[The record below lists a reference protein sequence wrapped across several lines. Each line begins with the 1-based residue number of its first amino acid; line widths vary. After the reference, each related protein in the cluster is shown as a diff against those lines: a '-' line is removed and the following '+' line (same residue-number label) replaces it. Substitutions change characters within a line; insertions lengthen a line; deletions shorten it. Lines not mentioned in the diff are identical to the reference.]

1 MKQKKVLAFD
11 FGASSGRAMLGTYDG
26 NTIEIEE
33 IHRFSNDPVVVNG
46 TMYWDVLRLFY
57 EIKQGIIKA
66 KHYGSFCSIGVD
78 TWGVDFGI
86 IDEYGNLIENPIHYR
101 DSRTNGMLEKSLE
114 KISKEEF
121 YNITGNQFMEINT
134 AFQLLSLVE
143 KRSYILERADK
154 ILLMP
159 DLFNYMLTGL
169 KITEYSIASTTQ
181 LLDAR
186 KQTWSDRVIDALNIP
201 KRLFTEII
209 PTGTSIGKVSDDI
222 CRELG
227 IEKCDVVSVAG
238 HDTQS
243 ALVSV
248 PNKEKDFIFISCGTW
263 SLFGTELERPLINDI
278 SSKYNITNEGGG
290 WWKSFIF
297 KKYNWFMAYTRK
309 SQTMD

>member
-1 MKQKKVLAFD
+1 
-11 FGASSGRAMLGTYDG
+11 
-26 NTIEIEE
+26 
-33 IHRFSNDPVVVNG
+33 
-46 TMYWDVLRLFY
+46 
-57 EIKQGIIKA
+57 
-66 KHYGSFCSIGVD
+66 
-78 TWGVDFGI
+78 
-86 IDEYGNLIENPIHYR
+86 
-101 DSRTNGMLEKSLE
+101 
-114 KISKEEF
+114 
-121 YNITGNQFMEINT
+121 
-134 AFQLLSLVE
+134 
-143 KRSYILERADK
+143 
-154 ILLMP
+154 
-159 DLFNYMLTGL
+159 MLTGL

-263 SLFGTELERPLINDI
+263 SLFGTELEKPLINDI
-278 SSKYNITNEGGG
+278 SSKYNITNEGGYG
-290 WWKSFIF
+290 
-297 KKYNWFMAYTRK
+297 
-309 SQTMD
+309 

>member
-143 KRSYILERADK
+143 KRPYILERADK
-154 ILLMP
+154 I
-159 DLFNYMLTGL
+159 
-169 KITEYSIASTTQ
+169 
-181 LLDAR
+181 
-186 KQTWSDRVIDALNIP
+186 
-201 KRLFTEII
+201 
-209 PTGTSIGKVSDDI
+209 
-222 CRELG
+222 
-227 IEKCDVVSVAG
+227 
-238 HDTQS
+238 
-243 ALVSV
+243 
-248 PNKEKDFIFISCGTW
+248 
-263 SLFGTELERPLINDI
+263 
-278 SSKYNITNEGGG
+278 
-290 WWKSFIF
+290 
-297 KKYNWFMAYTRK
+297 
-309 SQTMD
+309 